1 MSEVRNLELTVEG
14 SHNNGV
20 GITEPRLAS
29 KENRLSNVTFPLW
42 DAPDFGLSS
51 TRQVGAQWSERQLVA
66 ITLSRSLEHGSDDVP
81 DMAVS
86 TTNPDLPTS
95 SHQDLGAKA
104 MLEFSPRLMSAQG
117 VSAREAASTLM
128 RLSNSPGTSTS
139 LTLRTG
145 TIDAIRFEVPLTRDW
160 VVVSAAKSYRICVAG
175 KAGIAVPELDVADV
189 TLWESEL
196 PHSLPR

>member
-1 MSEVRNLELTVEG
+1 M
-14 SHNNGV
+14 
-20 GITEPRLAS
+20 
-29 KENRLSNVTFPLW
+29 
-42 DAPDFGLSS
+42 PD
-51 TRQVGAQWSERQLVA
+51 
-66 ITLSRSLEHGSDDVP
+66 I
-81 DMAVS
+81 AVS

-104 MLEFSPRLMSAQG
+104 MLEFSSRLMSAQG

-128 RLSNSPGTSTS
+128 RLSNSPGTPTS
-139 LTLRTG
+139 LPLRTG
-145 TIDAIRFEVPLTRDW
+145 AIDAIRFEVPLTRDW